1 MTDRRRHPQPRS
13 GRDPRGYLIL
23 TAGLILLGVGLYLGI
38 HQISDE
44 PALASVPGGA
54 VLVVPQELPDLT
66 LQTLDGRSVSLR
78 DLQGKA
84 LVVNFWATWC
94 PPCRMEMPDLQAFYQ
109 AHLDEDVVV
118 VAINAGEA
126 VSLVQPFV
134 DENNLTFDVLLDPDM
149 RAMTAFRVASLPT
162 SFFVDRQGLIRERH
176 GGALTLAEIESSMAP
191 LR

>member
-1 MTDRRRHPQPRS
+1 MTAQQHHPQRT

-23 TAGLILLGVGLYLGI
+23 AAGMILLGIGLYLGI
-38 HQISDE
+38 SQVSDD
-44 PALASVPGGA
+44 PALASVPEGS
-54 VLVVPQELPDLT
+54 VVVVPQELPDLT

-84 LVVNFWATWC
+84 VVVNFWATWC

-109 AHLDEDVVV
+109 AHLNEDVVV

-162 SFFVDRQGLIRERH
+162 SFFVDRQGVIRERH